1 MSHND
6 MTNHAHSAIYHGI
19 VRHARYMPKKHRFA
33 YKVFSLL
40 LDIDELES
48 LSKKFKLFSLNRF
61 NVFSFRTSD
70 HGAKDGTPL
79 RPFIEKILE
88 KEKIKSPENILVMC
102 YPRIFGYVFNP
113 ITVYYCL
120 ENKKISAMIYE
131 VNNTFGEDHIYVVP
145 QNKTDRPTKHNRKK
159 KLHVSPF
166 ISMDAE
172 YSFTTEIPDEELKVI
187 IREKSNGAPLLL
199 ASFIGQRATFNDKE
213 LLKAF
218 FRYPLMTIKIV
229 IGIHYE
235 ALRLILKGVIYI
247 KRPSK
252 GSSRI
257 TYI

>member
-1 MSHND
+1 
-6 MTNHAHSAIYHGI
+6 
-19 VRHARYMPKKHRFA
+19 
-33 YKVFSLL
+33 
-40 LDIDELES
+40 
-48 LSKKFKLFSLNRF
+48 
-61 NVFSFRTSD
+61 
-70 HGAKDGTPL
+70 
-79 RPFIEKILE
+79 
-88 KEKIKSPENILVMC
+88 
-102 YPRIFGYVFNP
+102 
-113 ITVYYCL
+113 
-120 ENKKISAMIYE
+120 MIYE

-145 QNKTDRPTKHNRKK
+145 QTETDRPTNHNRKK

-172 YSFTTEIPDEELKVI
+172 YSFTTEIPDDELKVI

-252 GSSRI
+252 GLSRI

>member
-1 MSHND
+1 MLHKNENSD
-6 MTNHAHSAIYHGI
+6 PKSAIYHGI
-19 VRHARYMPKKHRFA
+19 VRHARYAPKKHRFA

-40 LDIDELES
+40 LDIDELEA
-48 LSKKFKLFSLNRF
+48 LSKKLKLFSCNRF

-70 HGAKDGTPL
+70 HGAKDGSPL
-79 RPFIEKILE
+79 RPFIENILD
-88 KEKIKSPENILVMC
+88 KENIRAPEQILVMC

-120 ENKKISAMIYE
+120 KNNKISVMIYE

-145 QNKTDRPTKHNRKK
+145 QTDSDLPAKHNRRKE
-159 KLHVSPF
+159 LHVSPF

-172 YSFTTEIPDEELKVI
+172 YSFTTDIPDDELKVI

-199 ASFIGQRATFNDKE
+199 ASFIGHRAFLNDKE

-218 FRYPLMTIKIV
+218 FRYPLMTVKIV

-235 ALRLILKGVIYI
+235 ALRLILKGVIYM

-252 GSSRI
+252 ESSRI
-257 TYI
+257 TYT

>member
-1 MSHND
+1 
-6 MTNHAHSAIYHGI
+6 
-19 VRHARYMPKKHRFA
+19 
-33 YKVFSLL
+33 
-40 LDIDELES
+40 
-48 LSKKFKLFSLNRF
+48 
-61 NVFSFRTSD
+61 
-70 HGAKDGTPL
+70 
-79 RPFIEKILE
+79 
-88 KEKIKSPENILVMC
+88 
-102 YPRIFGYVFNP
+102 
-113 ITVYYCL
+113 
-120 ENKKISAMIYE
+120 
-131 VNNTFGEDHIYVVP
+131 
-145 QNKTDRPTKHNRKK
+145 
-159 KLHVSPF
+159 
-166 ISMDAE
+166 MDAE
-172 YSFTTEIPDEELKVI
+172 YSFTTEIPDDELKVI